1 MAKNPWEFEIP
12 ESWLK
17 IQETLR
23 ELTDPVLKL
32 NFEISQYSWQKEIS
46 GITAAL
52 QSLQPCLDSFSGAT
66 ENMAMLSRI
75 SELQISLQRMIPDYS
90 QLLISAEKIIPQISK
105 MPTIDWEW
113 MSSALQGNENKYDT
127 VEAQSIITP
136 EIQKE
141 LDESVQQVLSEAST
155 DEAVKSRFIQWQKKN
170 PVLAFI
176 FLNIIIVILTNL
188 VSSFAYDWISAKLNR
203 TSNVYEEPRA
213 SSSVVINVNVE
224 NEIIIINSVP
234 YYYQVVYTDPET
246 GEEYTGY
253 VSKKNVEPESIEPV
267 DPSETESTSNT
278 Q

>member
-1 MAKNPWEFEIP
+1 MAKNPWAFEMP
-12 ESWLK
+12 EAWLK

-23 ELTDPVLKL
+23 KLTDPVLKL
-32 NFEISQYSWQKEIS
+32 NFDISQYSWQKEIS
-46 GITAAL
+46 GITVAL
-52 QSLQPCLDSFSGAT
+52 QSIQPYLDSFSVAT
-66 ENMAMLSRI
+66 ENTAMLSRI

-90 QLLISAEKIIPQISK
+90 KLLIFAEKIIPQIPK
-105 MPTIDWEW
+105 MPTIDWDW
-113 MSSALQGNENKYDT
+113 MSSALQGYENKYDV
-127 VEAQSIITP
+127 VEAQSIVTP
-136 EIQKE
+136 EIQEE
-141 LDESVQQVLSEAST
+141 LDKSVKQVLSETST
-155 DEAVKSRFIQWQKKN
+155 DEAVKSRFVQWQEKN
-170 PVLAFI
+170 PFLAFV

-224 NEIIIINSVP
+224 NEIIIIDSVP

-246 GEEYTGY
+246 GAEYTGY

-267 DPSETESTSNT
+267 DPSETESSSNT